1 MKLRLD
7 LQTDIER
14 QKIEESQRIGKAY
27 EETKVNYLEI
37 LASGVIEKKSWAT
50 MEGFPL

>member
-7 LQTDIER
+7 LQNDIER
-14 QKIEESQRIGKAY
+14 QRMEENQRIGKAY

-37 LASGVIEKKSWAT
+37 LALGVIGKKSWAT
-50 MEGFPL
+50 MEGLPP